1 MRSQGLRSGDMV
13 GVCLE
18 RDVELIV
25 ALIAILKSG
34 ACYVPL
40 DPAYPPSRLQFM
52 VADANVSL
60 VISRGHLGF
69 KSGLH
74 GSSMLL
80 LDKIDLGRL
89 PATPP
94 SVKVC
99 SGELAYVIYT
109 SGSTGRPRGVA
120 VEHRSVVDLVRW
132 ARVVFTPRE
141 LSGMLASTSVS
152 FDVSVFEIFCALCLG
167 GRFILAR
174 NILDLPD
181 LTGPEGPSLISTVPS
196 AMSELLHH
204 AQIPPSVHTVC
215 LAGEALSRSLA
226 DRVYQLPHV
235 QRLLNLYGPSEDTAF
250 STWAEIPPHV
260 PGNPPIGYPLPRTQA
275 HLLDDQLRAAAPGE
289 VGELYLAGAGLA
301 RGYLHRPAATAAK
314 FLPDPFAPA
323 GRTTGPAGV
332 MYRTG
337 DRVRQRPDGQLEFIG
352 RVDDQ
357 VKFHGHRIEL
367 GEVAAALV
375 SCAGVRDAAA
385 AVVTGPNGD
394 DRLIGYVV
402 WVEPGRHSPDFDA
415 LAREVRGLLPRPM
428 VPGTLVALDELPRL
442 PNGKTDRSALP
453 VPYWS
458 PAPACD
464 PAVTR
469 SFDDIAQE
477 IAAIWRELLGSPV
490 DPDENFLASGGD
502 SLLTLR
508 LATRLRARFGV
519 SVPVADIFC
528 HSSPSALARHVL
540 DTKPSSAEME
550 DFHVTDKPPCRLQ
563 NQSYHLLLPT
573 QQSMFF
579 LQKIASDNTQYLL
592 HFAIYHA
599 GPIDHSA
606 LNAALSDVM
615 ARHPALRAGF
625 LLHGNT
631 AIARIST
638 DTMPPI
644 KYGELRPGESLQQAI
659 DRTAAE
665 DDAPM
670 DIGTPPL
677 LRIRVLDAG
686 DRAALL
692 LTVHHIIFDDWSLGV
707 FVRDLGTYYDLRRQQ
722 TIVTVPHTVH
732 PGVLATRQQTW
743 LASSDGIRA
752 LDELVASLDGG
763 SYRVDLPTD
772 LARPA
777 LLGSVGG
784 QVRRSISPE
793 LAQSVHNF
801 AQQHG
806 ATLYMIG
813 LAAFAALIWQWSG
826 QYDTII
832 GTAFAARV
840 DVDSEDVI
848 GCFVNTVPV
857 RMKHRAGLTFAGLVE
872 ASREAALFAAD
883 HQAVPLERVIER
895 LRPQR
900 SLGYSPLIQV
910 AFGVQNVGRARYPST
925 APRWHAAELGV
936 ERARL
941 DLTLWLDHRGEDL
954 CALWTFNAALFTPAG
969 INKSHRTF
977 VRLLTQM
984 LEHPNAELPTW
995 AKKMTPHHDSS
1006 VSGSPWGWQP

>member
-1 MRSQGLRSGDMV
+1 MVSQGLRTGDMV

-18 RDVELIV
+18 RDTELIV

-40 DPAYPPSRLQFM
+40 DPAYPASRLQFM

-60 VISRGHLGF
+60 VISRGHPGF

-74 GSSMLL
+74 ASSMLF
-80 LDKIDLGRL
+80 LDQIDLDRL

-94 SVKVC
+94 NVRVR

-109 SGSTGRPRGVA
+109 SGSTGRPKGVA

-132 ARVVFTPRE
+132 ARAVFTPRE
-141 LSGMLASTSVS
+141 LSGVLASTSVS
-152 FDVSVFEIFCALCLG
+152 FDVSVFEIFCTLCLG

-181 LTGPEGPSLISTVPS
+181 LTGADSPYLISTVPS
-196 AMSELLHH
+196 AMNELLHH

-215 LAGEALSRSLA
+215 LAGEALSRALA

-235 QRLLNLYGPSEDTAF
+235 RRLLNLYGPSEDTAF
-250 STWAEIPPHV
+250 STWAEIPRHV
-260 PGNPPIGYPLPRTQA
+260 AGNPPIGYPLPRTRA
-275 HLLDDQLRAAAPGE
+275 YVLDDQLHAAAPGE
-289 VGELYLAGAGLA
+289 AGELYLAGAGLA
-301 RGYLHRPAATAAK
+301 RGYLHRPAETAAK

-323 GRTTGPAGV
+323 GHTTGSARV

-385 AVVTGPNGD
+385 AVVTWPNGD

-402 WVEPGRHSPDFDA
+402 WDGPGRTSPDLDA
-415 LAREVRGLLPRPM
+415 LARDVRSLLPRPM
-428 VPGTLVALDELPRL
+428 VPATLVVLDELPRL

-453 VPYWS
+453 APRSS
-458 PAPACD
+458 PAAARD
-464 PAVTR
+464 AAVTR
-469 SFDDIAQE
+469 SSDDIAQE

-490 DPDENFLASGGD
+490 DRDSNFLAAGGD

-508 LATRLRARFGV
+508 LSARLRARLGV
-519 SVPVADIFC
+519 LVSVADIFR
-528 HSSPSALARHVL
+528 HSSPSALARHVR
-540 DTKPSSAEME
+540 DAKPSSAELE
-550 DFHVTDKPPCRLQ
+550 AFRVTDMPPGQLQ
-563 NQSYHLLLPT
+563 TQPYHLLLPA
-573 QQSMFF
+573 QRSMFF
-579 LQKIASDNTQYLL
+579 MQKFAPDDTQYLL

-599 GPIDHSA
+599 GPIDHTA
-606 LNAALSDVM
+606 LNAALGDVM
-615 ARHPALRAGF
+615 AWHPELRAGF
-625 LLHGNT
+625 LLREDI
-631 AIARIST
+631 AVARIST
-638 DTMPPI
+638 DAMPPI
-644 KYGELRPGESLQQAI
+644 KYGELQPGESLQQAM
-659 DRTAAE
+659 DRMAAG

-677 LRIRVLDAG
+677 LRIMVLDVG
-686 DRAALL
+686 NRAALL
-692 LTVHHIIFDDWSLGV
+692 LTVHHIVFDDWSLGV
-707 FVRDLGTYYDLRRQQ
+707 FVRDLGTCYDLRRQQ
-722 TIVTVPHTVH
+722 MAVTAPHTVH
-732 PGVLATRQQTW
+732 PGVLAARRQTW

-752 LDELVASLDGG
+752 LDELVTSLEGASH
-763 SYRVDLPTD
+763 RVDLPTE

-777 LLGSVGG
+777 VLGSVGG

-793 LAQSVHNF
+793 LAQSAHNF
-801 AQQHG
+801 AQRHG
-806 ATLYMIG
+806 VTLYMVG

-848 GCFVNTVPV
+848 SCFVNTVPV

-910 AFGVQNVGRARYPST
+910 AFGVQNAGRARYPST
-925 APRWHAAELGV
+925 APRWQAVELGV

-941 DLTLWLDHRGEDL
+941 DLTLWLDHRGKDL
-954 CALWTFNAALFTPAG
+954 SALWTFNAALFTPAG
-969 INKSHRTF
+969 ISKSHRAF

-984 LEHPNAELPTW
+984 LEHPNAELPTR
-995 AKKMTPHHDSS
+995 AKNMTPRYDSA
-1006 VSGSPWGWQP
+1006 VSGSPGGWQP